1 MQAPRILI
9 ADDEPIA
16 LENLAY
22 VLRKEGFETVCAE
35 NGTRALAELKTQE
48 FDLVMTDLRMQGAD
62 GLEVLESVKRDW
74 PDTEVIMITGYAS
87 VETAVEAVRKGAY
100 DYVPKPYNI
109 DEVRVLVHK
118 ALEKRALRQE
128 VSELRRQVRTR
139 QEIPLIIGKSPK
151 MEALKK
157 TIGQIA
163 PADCNVLILG
173 ETGTGKELVA
183 KTVHHLSPRA
193 DGRFLAVNCGA
204 FSEELLANELFGH
217 EKEAFTGARGIKKGL
232 IEAAHGGT
240 MLLDEIGDM
249 PLSMQVKLLRVI
261 QERSLI
267 RVGGTEEIPV
277 DIRIIAATNKDLK
290 YEIEAGTFRQDL
302 YYRLNVITLY
312 VPPLS
317 ERKDDIPLLCQYF
330 LRKFSDAQGKQ
341 TEKISH
347 EVMDVL
353 MNYEFPGNI
362 RELENII
369 ERAVTLSNGTTIEMS
384 HLPSDIQQLT
394 FRISGK
400 RGREFLTLEENEME
414 YIVWVLDQVSQ
425 NKTKAAE
432 ILGIDRVS
440 LWRKLRRYNISS

>member
-35 NGTRALAELKTQE
+35 NGARALAELKTQE

-240 MLLDEIGDM
+240 LFLDEIGDM
-249 PLSMQVKLLRVI
+249 PLPMQVKLLRVI

-267 RVGGTEEIPV
+267 RVGGTEDIPV

-330 LRKFSDAQGKQ
+330 LRKFSDAQAKQ
-341 TEKISH
+341 TEKISD
-347 EVMDVL
+347 EVTDVL

-369 ERAVTLSNGTTIEMS
+369 ERAVTLSNGTTVEMS

-394 FRISGK
+394 FRIRGK
-400 RGREFLTLEENEME
+400 RGREFLTLEENETE
-414 YIVWVLDQVSQ
+414 YIAWVLDQVSQ

-440 LWRKLRRYNISS
+440 LWRKLRRYNINS

>member
-1 MQAPRILI
+1 MQVPRILI

-22 VLRKEGFETVCAE
+22 VLRKEGFETLCVE
-35 NGTRALAELKTQE
+35 NGARALAELKKQE

-62 GLEVLESVKRDW
+62 GLEVLESVKRSW
-74 PDTEVIMITGYAS
+74 PETEVIMITGYAS
-87 VETAVEAVRKGAY
+87 VETAVEAMRKGAY

-128 VSELRRQVRTR
+128 VIELRRQVRNR
-139 QEIPLIIGKSPK
+139 KEFPLIIGASSK

-157 TIGQIA
+157 TIGQISH
-163 PADCNVLILG
+163 ADCNVLILG

-183 KTVHHLSPRA
+183 KTIHHLSPRA
-193 DGRFLAVNCGA
+193 DNRFLAVNCGA
-204 FSEELLANELFGH
+204 FSEELLSNELFGH

-240 MLLDEIGDM
+240 LFLDEIGDM

-341 TEKISH
+341 IENISDQ
-347 EVMDVL
+347 VTDLL

-369 ERAVTLSNGTTIEMS
+369 ERAVTLSNGTAIEMS

-400 RGREFLTLEENEME
+400 RRREFLTLEENEME
-414 YIVWVLDQVSQ
+414 YIAWVLDQVNQ

-440 LWRKLRRYNISS
+440 LWRKLRRYHINS